1 MEHGQ
6 VLLKID
12 FRNAFNTVRRDVI
25 LEAVARHFP
34 ELLEYAVSAY
44 GAGGDLRFGCFT
56 VPSLEGAQQGDPLGP
71 LLFCLAVHE
80 LLSALKSELAFGY
93 LDDTAIG
100 GDARTVLSDFI
111 DIESKAASLGLVK
124 KN

>member
-1 MEHGQ
+1 MKLGQ
-6 VLLKID
+6 VFLKID

-44 GAGGDLRFGCFT
+44 GAGSDLRFGCFT
-56 VPSLEGAQQGDPLGP
+56 VPSFEGVQLGDSLGP

-80 LLSALKSELAFGY
+80 LLSALKSELALGY
-93 LDDTAIG
+93 LDDIAIW
-100 GDARTVLSDFI
+100 RRCWSCF
-111 DIESKAASLGLVK
+111 E
-124 KN
+124 